1 MFAELQGLPPMLIQV
16 GGGETM
22 LDDSALFA
30 HKAMRARCQVSSQ
43 LPPSPL
49 HHTHTTHTTHTTHIL
64 HPPPVISHADAVYPH
79 VLLLRA

>member
-43 LPPSPL
+43 LPPPRCITRTPRTPRTFS
-49 HHTHTTHTTHTTHIL
+49 I
-64 HPPPVISHADAVYPH
+64 PPVISHADAVYPH